1 MEPTKFMGAVAMTLE
16 MEKQMQMSV
25 PYIVHES
32 AQARA
37 ERHIR
42 RLVIALIIA
51 IIVIFATNVAWIWY
65 ISQYDFTTEEITLG
79 TDGSGNTNYIGQDG
93 EINNGVHPSGEEN
106 EN

>member
-1 MEPTKFMGAVAMTLE
+1 MTLE

-25 PYIVHES
+25 PYIVYES
-32 AQARA
+32 AQARE

-51 IIVIFATNVAWIWY
+51 IIVIFATNAAWIWY
-65 ISQYDFTTEEITLG
+65 VSQYDFTTEEITLG

>member
-1 MEPTKFMGAVAMTLE
+1 MTLE

-65 ISQYDFTTEEITLG
+65 ISQYDFSTEEIIVG
-79 TDGSGNTNYIGQDG
+79 TEGEGNANYIGQDG
-93 EINNGVHPSGEEN
+93 DIANGIHQSNKEVTD
-106 EN
+106 